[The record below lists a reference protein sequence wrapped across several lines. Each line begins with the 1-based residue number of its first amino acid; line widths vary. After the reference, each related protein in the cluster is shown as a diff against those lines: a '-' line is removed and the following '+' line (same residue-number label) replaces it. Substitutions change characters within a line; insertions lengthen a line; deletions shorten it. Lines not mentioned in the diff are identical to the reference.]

1 MTSVLLVCTEG
12 LGAQRGAE
20 IREAGG
26 TSQDSWPSGGL
37 AVSDCQTGLLK
48 RGYLQ
53 EEGGIFCHHKDSL
66 LWKGQEAESVTLL
79 GIIQEAA
86 QLCIATEGLLTGL
99 RGFRKRG
106 LFSGTQSH

>member
-26 TSQDSWPSGGL
+26 TSQDSWPSGSL

-48 RGYLQ
+48 RGLFTRRRWNILPSQGQSLMEGSGGRERYLAWNY
-53 EEGGIFCHHKDSL
+53 S
-66 LWKGQEAESVTLL
+66 
-79 GIIQEAA
+79 
-86 QLCIATEGLLTGL
+86 
-99 RGFRKRG
+99 RGCTALHSNRR
-106 LFSGTQSH
+106 LVDRT